1 MAVGTAAAAA
11 WGCAAVAAAVAA
23 AVEAGSAGAL
33 REHEQ
38 HTVPVALSAARGGV
52 PSHGELQALLAFA
65 IGVPLAAFRA
75 RLLLFGRR
83 RLLALALPMAFWIF
97 CCTRT
102 VPAFFASLLI
112 PCAAAAGSTGIGVG
126 RSASPVA
133 RVAAATSCCFTCRWH
148 WSQSAFSG
156 IAEQLL
162 PHRTERPRRG
172 RWRRRR
178 CGGRNIPVPEAL
190 QSAAGTARSPA
201 GTEVPNAALV
211 PASSAR

>member
-1 MAVGTAAAAA
+1 M
-11 WGCAAVAAAVAA
+11 AAAVAA

-38 HTVPVALSAARGGV
+38 HTVPVALSAARGRGGV

-83 RLLALALPMAFWIF
+83 RLFALALPMAFWIF

-112 PCAAAAGSTGIGVG
+112 PCAAAAGKQA
-126 RSASPVA
+126 SA
-133 RVAAATSCCFTCRWH
+133 
-148 WSQSAFSG
+148 
-156 IAEQLL
+156 
-162 PHRTERPRRG
+162 
-172 RWRRRR
+172 
-178 CGGRNIPVPEAL
+178 
-190 QSAAGTARSPA
+190 
-201 GTEVPNAALV
+201 
-211 PASSAR
+211 